1 MKKVQFKAPGGRLVY
16 PLKNQNGKEDIIVLR
31 PGDCVVR
38 NGIEES
44 LSIELINEMYS
55 IIHRTE
61 LDDEYYE
68 KEVDIMFEKQ
78 KRRKENGKN
87 DHMDYAVD
95 ALYDRVRY
103 MTIQSNGRKIVLE
116 KGGLTHNLQP
126 AIDVVVELVKEFSPA
141 ELDIFYDIFGA
152 GLTQAEAARQSG
164 LSRTAYNNRYCR
176 LLTKVEKKLKERG
189 IDESI
194 IYGNL

>member
-1 MKKVQFKAPGGRLVY
+1 MKKVQFKAPGGKLFY
-16 PLKNQNGKEDIIVLR
+16 PLKDSSGKDDIIVLQS
-31 PGDCVVR
+31 GDRVVI
-38 NGIEES
+38 NGTEET
-44 LSIELINEMYS
+44 LSVELINELYS

-68 KEVDIMFEKQ
+68 KEIDIMFEMQ
-78 KRRKENGKN
+78 KRTSNNQKYG
-87 DHMDYAVD
+87 HMDNAID
-95 ALYDRVRY
+95 SLYDRVRY
-103 MTIQSNGRKIVLE
+103 MTIQSKGRKIVLE

-126 AIDVVVELVKEFSPA
+126 AIDVVIEMIKEFSPA

-176 LLTKVEKKLKERG
+176 FLAKVKKKLEENG

-194 IYGNL
+194 LYGNL